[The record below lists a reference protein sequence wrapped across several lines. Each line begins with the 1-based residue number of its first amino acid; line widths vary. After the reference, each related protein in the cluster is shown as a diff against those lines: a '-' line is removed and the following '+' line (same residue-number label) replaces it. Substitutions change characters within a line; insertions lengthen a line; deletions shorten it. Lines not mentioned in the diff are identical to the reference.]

1 MDERTNRTAQQR
13 IEVTSPV
20 DGRVVGSL
28 DAHSAA
34 DVASIASRLRASQP
48 EWEALG
54 TKGRVECVRKYRDW
68 LFDHNDEISDLLRQE
83 TGKSEHDARLEL
95 PFSIDNLNYYA
106 NNAAKFLAPEKPSP
120 ASALTRT
127 RRLETV
133 YKPYQLV
140 GVISPWNFPI
150 ALSMFDAI
158 PALLAGAAVV
168 VKPSTVTPLAVH
180 RMIEGWA
187 EIGAPDV
194 LACAVGSG
202 GVGTAVVD
210 NVDYVQFT
218 GSTETGISVGKR
230 AAERLIP
237 CGLELGGKD
246 PAIVLADADID
257 LTAQGIAFWGL
268 VNSGQMCTSVE
279 RIYVEEAI
287 YPEFV
292 EALTKVVG
300 GLRQGGEAGF
310 DTDIGAMATES
321 QVTIVQEHLDDA
333 VAKGATVTVGGTISG
348 HFIAPAVLSNVDHS
362 MRVMNE
368 ETFGPVLPVMRV
380 ADADEA
386 VRLANDSPFGLSASV
401 WTGDADRGRRIGGR
415 IEAGSVVINDG
426 SAHLICFPV
435 PQSGWKTSGIG
446 GRFGGAEGIRKY
458 TRTQAFVSHRV
469 ELAALSKLLWYP
481 YSATKSRTIMR
492 TMRFLGA
499 GDLRRKLG
507 K

>member
-1 MDERTNRTAQQR
+1 MTTIDESRKTV
-13 IEVTSPV
+13 EVTSPV

-28 DAHSAA
+28 TAHSTA
-34 DVASIASRLRASQP
+34 DVASIASRVRAHQP

-54 TKGRVECVRKYRDW
+54 TKGRVEWVRKYRDW
-68 LFDHNDEISDLLRQE
+68 LFDHNDEISEILRQE
-83 TGKSEHDARLEL
+83 TGKSEHDARLEI

-106 NNAAKFLAPEKPSP
+106 NNAAKFLAPEKPWP
-120 ASALTRT
+120 ASVLTRT

-168 VKPSTVTPLAVH
+168 VKPSTETPLAVH

-187 EIGAPDV
+187 GIGAPDV

-246 PAIVLADADID
+246 PAIVLADADIQM
-257 LTAQGIAFWGL
+257 TAQGIAYWGL

-279 RIYVEEAI
+279 RIYVEDAI

-292 EALTKVVG
+292 EALTKVVR
-300 GLRQGGEAGF
+300 GLRQDGEAGF
-310 DTDIGAMATES
+310 DTDIGAMVTES
-321 QVTIVQEHLDDA
+321 QVALVGEHIADA
-333 VAKGATVTVGGTISG
+333 VAKGATVNVGGTSSG
-348 HFIAPAVLSNVDHS
+348 QFIAPTVLSNVDHS

-380 ADADEA
+380 SDADEA
-386 VRLANDSPFGLSASV
+386 VGLANDSVFGLSASV
-401 WTGDADRGRRIGGR
+401 WGGNTER
-415 IEAGSVVINDG
+415 AREVGARLEAGSVVINDG

-446 GRFGGAEGIRKY
+446 GRFGGADGIRKY

-469 ELAALSKLLWYP
+469 EVSALSKLLWYP
-481 YSATKSRTIMR
+481 YSATKSKAIMR

-499 GDLRRKLG
+499 GDVRRKLG